1 MNVHFSYRVNKTP
14 DLEREINHLIEKLGK
29 RLHAFRPELVHLK
42 GTLEENH
49 SRKTPVVS
57 LNLRLPSGQMAVQES
72 ADTAVAAIKAAA
84 DDLLHQLAKH
94 KELLR
99 NSHKW
104 RGRRRPG
111 SNRHESQVPF
121 ETTVAAVQAPIISV
135 DDIRSYVNAN
145 LNRLELFI
153 EREIYFREA
162 AEQIAHNS
170 VSKQEVID
178 ETIARALGD
187 DGERPERL
195 ALEPWL
201 FRIALRVIGDLG
213 FDSNE
218 DGSTVHL
225 EQQLRRHPERASD
238 EPQLQFHQPD
248 ESFTEETILAD
259 RRAATPEA
267 MASSD
272 EMIRLVHYAMTDA
285 TPIDREAFILYAI
298 EGFMVDEVA
307 AITDRKAHEVLSSI
321 SLVRERLRRSPPI
334 VDHFRDHPRPGSAA
348 D

>member
-1 MNVHFSYRVNKTP
+1 MNVHFSYRVHKTP
-14 DLEREINHLIEKLGK
+14 DLEREINHLIEKLDK
-29 RLHAFRPELVHLK
+29 RLQAFRPELVHLK
-42 GTLEENH
+42 GSLEENH
-49 SRKTPVVS
+49 SRKTPIVS
-57 LNLRLPSGQMAVQES
+57 LNLRLPSGQMAVQKS
-72 ADTAVAAIKAAA
+72 AETPVAAIKAAG
-84 DDLLHQLAKH
+84 DDLLHQLGKH

-111 SNRHESQVPF
+111 TNRHESQVPF
-121 ETTVAAVQAPIISV
+121 ETTVAAVQAPTISV

-162 AEQIAHNS
+162 ADQIARNS

-201 FRIALRVIGDLG
+201 FRIALRVISDIA
-213 FDSNE
+213 SISRE
-218 DGSTVHL
+218 DGSAIHL
-225 EQQLRRHPERASD
+225 EQQLRRHTERASD

-248 ESFTEETILAD
+248 ESFTEESIIAD
-259 RRAATPEA
+259 RRTATPED

-272 EMIRLVHYAMTDA
+272 EMIRLVQYAMTGA
-285 TPIDREAFILYAI
+285 RPSDREAFILYAI

-307 AITDRKAHEVLSSI
+307 AITDRKADDVLSSI
-321 SLVRERLRRSPPI
+321 NLVRERLRRSPPI
-334 VDHFRDHPRPGSAA
+334 ASHFREKPGPSSAA

>member
-1 MNVHFSYRVNKTP
+1 MNVHISYRVHKTP

-29 RLHAFRPELVHLK
+29 RLQVFRPELVRLK
-42 GTLEENH
+42 GSVEETFA
-49 SRKTPVVS
+49 RKTPTVS
-57 LNLRLPSGQMAVQES
+57 LNLHLPSGQMAVQQS

-84 DDLLHQLAKH
+84 EDLLHQLGKH

-104 RGRRRPG
+104 RGRRRG
-111 SNRHESQVPF
+111 NTRHESQVPF
-121 ETTVAAVQAPIISV
+121 ETTVAAVLPPIISIE
-135 DDIRSYVNAN
+135 DIRSYVNAN

-162 AEQIAHNS
+162 AEQITRNS

-195 ALEPWL
+195 TLEPWL
-201 FRIALRVIGDLG
+201 FRVAIHVISDIAAADRE
-213 FDSNE
+213 DS
-218 DGSTVHL
+218 SAIHL
-225 EQQLRRHPERASD
+225 EQLVRRHNERASD

-248 ESFTEETILAD
+248 ESFTEETIIPD
-259 RRAATPEA
+259 RRMETPEDI
-267 MASSD
+267 ASSD
-272 EMIRLVHYAMTDA
+272 EMITLIQYAMA
-285 TPIDREAFILYAI
+285 GANPSDREAFILHAI
-298 EGFMVDEVA
+298 EGFMIDEVA
-307 AITDRKAHEVLSSI
+307 TITDRKPNEVLSSI
-321 SLVRERLRRSPPI
+321 NLVRERLRRSPPI
-334 VDHFRDHPRPGSAA
+334 ASRFKNKPLQSGAA

>member
-1 MNVHFSYRVNKTP
+1 MNVHMSYRVNKTP
-14 DLEREINHLIEKLGK
+14 DLEREINHLMEKLGT
-29 RLHAFRPELVHLK
+29 RLQAFRPELVHLK
-42 GTLEENH
+42 GSVEENH
-49 SRKTPVVS
+49 SRRVPMVS

-72 ADTAVAAIKAAA
+72 ADTAVGAIKAAG
-84 DDLLHQLAKH
+84 DDLLHQLGKH

-111 SNRHESQVPF
+111 TNRHESQVPF
-121 ETTVAAVQAPIISV
+121 ETTVAAVQAPTISV

-162 AEQIAHNS
+162 ADQIVRNS

-187 DGERPERL
+187 DGEKPERL

-201 FRIALRVIGDLG
+201 FRIALRVIGDIG
-213 FDSNE
+213 FVSSE
-218 DGSTVHL
+218 DGAAVHL
-225 EQQLRRHPERASD
+225 EEQLRRHPERASD

-248 ESFTEETILAD
+248 ESFTEETIIAD
-259 RRAATPEA
+259 RRAVTPED

-272 EMIRLVHYAMTDA
+272 EMFRLVQYAMADA
-285 TPIDREAFILYAI
+285 TPSDREAFLLYAI
-298 EGFMVDEVA
+298 EGFMVEEVA
-307 AITDRKAHEVLSSI
+307 AITDRKADDVLSSI
-321 SLVRERLRRSPPI
+321 KQVRERLKRSPPLANR
-334 VDHFRDHPRPGSAA
+334 FRATSRPSNAA